1 MNRSAI
7 LASMLP
13 KTITSLQHPI
23 VKYFVE
29 LRKSRSARE
38 EHREVLLAGEKLV
51 RELSLK
57 QPLSILMTLDE
68 AKDIRA
74 EQKYI
79 VSPEILKKV
88 TGLSQ
93 PDGYAA
99 SIALPEEQALEDK
112 ERILILDRIS
122 DPGNLGTLFRT
133 ALALGW
139 EGIWLLD
146 GCVDPFNDKAL
157 RAARGATFWLPFAW
171 TTFEAICLWAKR
183 KKASLYTADLQGE
196 TVDKVSRS
204 LPIALILSNESDGAR
219 KWPSQKITIPMKA
232 HVESLNVAASGAI
245 LLFALRKSP

>member
-1 MNRSAI
+1 
-7 LASMLP
+7 MLS

-23 VKYFVE
+23 VKHFVE
-29 LRKSRSARE
+29 LRKSRSERE
-38 EHREVLLAGEKLV
+38 AKKEVLISGETLI

-57 QPLSILMTLDE
+57 KRLSVLMTLE
-68 AKDIRA
+68 EKPDIPA

-79 VSPEILKKV
+79 VSEEILKKV

-99 SIALPEEQALEDK
+99 SIAPPAPQDLEEKQ
-112 ERILILDRIS
+112 RILILDRIS

-139 EGIWLLD
+139 DGIWLTE

-157 RAARGATFWLPFAW
+157 RAARGASFWMPFAW
-171 TTFEAICLWAKR
+171 TTFESICAWAKR
-183 KKASLYTADLQGE
+183 KKASLYTADLKGE
-196 TVDKVSRS
+196 PIDKVSIS
-204 LPIALILSNESDGAR
+204 FPGALILSNESQGAR
-219 KWPSQKITIPMKA
+219 EWPSQKITIPMTS

-245 LLFALRKSP
+245 FLFALRGPL